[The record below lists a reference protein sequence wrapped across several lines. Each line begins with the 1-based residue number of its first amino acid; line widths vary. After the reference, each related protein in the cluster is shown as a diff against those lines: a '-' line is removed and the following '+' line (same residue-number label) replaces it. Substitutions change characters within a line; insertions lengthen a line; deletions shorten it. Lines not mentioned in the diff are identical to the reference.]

1 MSNQKFLPFYSSN
14 LFIIPIQKHLLYKMN
29 TLNTSNNNLDLINL
43 DSLDDWLESD
53 LRQSGI
59 ILPAKQNDKP
69 MTPTTPAQILMASPP
84 ISECTPRMDPLLE
97 LSTPQIK
104 YEPLSPMETPKI
116 EPQDICNNT
125 RTSIDIQPFIKA
137 LSLLSSIQHQD
148 KQQQTQQA
156 QQQAQQQYKRGRSES
171 IDEEQPHDM
180 VALKRQRNTDAARR
194 SRQRKAMKM
203 DTLEKRVMDLEAEN
217 ERLRLR
223 AAVAESERANV
234 EAKEKRSRVRILEL
248 ERQLADTHRAYLRHN
263 NNNNNKESTTAM
275 AVKV

>member
-1 MSNQKFLPFYSSN
+1 
-14 LFIIPIQKHLLYKMN
+14 MN
-29 TLNTSNNNLDLINL
+29 TSNTTSNNNLDLINL

-59 ILPAKQNDKP
+59 ILPAKPNDKP
-69 MTPTTPAQILMASPP
+69 MTPVTPAQILMASPP

-97 LSTPQIK
+97 LSTPKIK

-137 LSLLSSIQHQD
+137 LSLLSSIQHLD
-148 KQQQTQQA
+148 KQQKTQQPQQPQAQQTQQH
-156 QQQAQQQYKRGRSES
+156 KRQRSES
-171 IDEEQPHDM
+171 IDEDQPQDL

-203 DTLEKRVMDLEAEN
+203 DSLEKRVMDLEAEN

-223 AAVAESERANV
+223 AAVAESERANI

-248 ERQLADTHRAYLRHN
+248 ERQLADTHRSLLRHN
-263 NNNNNKESTTAM
+263 NKDSTTAM

>member
-1 MSNQKFLPFYSSN
+1 
-14 LFIIPIQKHLLYKMN
+14 MN
-29 TLNTSNNNLDLINL
+29 TSNTTSNNNLDLINL

-59 ILPAKQNDKP
+59 ILPAKPNDKPNDKP
-69 MTPTTPAQILMASPP
+69 MTPVTPAQILMASPP

-97 LSTPQIK
+97 LSTPKIK

-137 LSLLSSIQHQD
+137 LSLLSSIQHLD
-148 KQQQTQQA
+148 KQQKTQQQQQPQPQAQQTQQH
-156 QQQAQQQYKRGRSES
+156 KRQRSES
-171 IDEEQPHDM
+171 IDEDQPQDL

-203 DTLEKRVMDLEAEN
+203 DSLEKRVMDLEAEN

-223 AAVAESERANV
+223 AAVAESERANI
-234 EAKEKRSRVRILEL
+234 EAKEKRSRIII
-248 ERQLADTHRAYLRHN
+248 
-263 NNNNNKESTTAM
+263 TTQQGLNDSNGSKGLTLGFM
-275 AVKV
+275 TPPSSI

>member
-1 MSNQKFLPFYSSN
+1 
-14 LFIIPIQKHLLYKMN
+14 MN
-29 TLNTSNNNLDLINL
+29 SLNTTSNNSFGLINL

-59 ILPAKQNDKP
+59 ILPAKPNDKP
-69 MTPTTPAQILMASPP
+69 TMTPATPVTPAQILMASPP

-97 LSTPQIK
+97 LSTPKIK

-116 EPQDICNNT
+116 EPQDLCNST
-125 RTSIDIQPFIKA
+125 TTSIDIQPFIKA

-148 KQQQTQQA
+148 KQQRTQQQE
-156 QQQAQQQYKRGRSES
+156 QQQEHTQQHKRQRSES
-171 IDEEQPHDM
+171 IDEDQSQDL

-194 SRQRKAMKM
+194 SRQRKALKM
-203 DTLEKRVMDLEAEN
+203 DSLEKRVMDLEAEN

-223 AAVAESERANV
+223 AAVAESERANI

-248 ERQLADTHRAYLRHN
+248 ERQLADTHRSLLRHN
-263 NNNNNKESTTAM
+263 NKDSTTAM

>member
-1 MSNQKFLPFYSSN
+1 
-14 LFIIPIQKHLLYKMN
+14 MN
-29 TLNTSNNNLDLINL
+29 SLNTTTTSNNNIDLINL

-59 ILPAKQNDKP
+59 ILPAKSNDKP
-69 MTPTTPAQILMASPP
+69 TMTPATPVTPAQILMASPP

-97 LSTPQIK
+97 LSTPKIK
-104 YEPLSPMETPKI
+104 YEPLSPIETPKI
-116 EPQDICNNT
+116 EPQDLCNDT

-148 KQQQTQQA
+148 KQQHTQHTQQH
-156 QQQAQQQYKRGRSES
+156 KRQRSES
-171 IDEEQPHDM
+171 IDEDQPQDL

-203 DTLEKRVMDLEAEN
+203 DSLEKRVMDLEAEN

-223 AAVAESERANV
+223 AAVAESERANI

-248 ERQLADTHRAYLRHN
+248 ERQLADTHRSLLRHN
-263 NNNNNKESTTAM
+263 KDSTTAM
-275 AVKV
+275 TVKV